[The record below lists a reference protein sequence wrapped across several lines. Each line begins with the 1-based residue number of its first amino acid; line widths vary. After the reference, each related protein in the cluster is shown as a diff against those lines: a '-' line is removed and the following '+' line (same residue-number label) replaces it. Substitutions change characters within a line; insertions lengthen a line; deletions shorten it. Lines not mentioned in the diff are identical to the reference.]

1 MVVRYIR
8 GLTCS
13 SASSPSIIQNPCL
26 RHLER
31 PQLQFLS
38 HCRLLKPSN
47 LRLQK
52 TLAWMDGESP
62 CIGDGMDGRCI
73 SEIYFAFFLKSILIT
88 KYVWRH
94 FLGWVVCWLTKIF
107 PIDTKQSIRNQTV
120 SSSFPRVTRA
130 AKLSVE
136 PVWGAGLNLSIVTIC
151 FMTPIPA
158 NPFYDWFILGGLEKF
173 KSVSPYFFLVVS
185 CGVLTITSTWMI
197 IFCRKTD

>member
-1 MVVRYIR
+1 MVVRYRR

-38 HCRLLKPSN
+38 HCRLLKQSIKITKN
-47 LRLQK
+47 TSL
-52 TLAWMDGESP
+52 DGWGIP
-62 CIGDGMDGRCI
+62 MHWGRDGWEMCI
-73 SEIYFAFFLKSILIT
+73 SESYFAFFLKFILIT

-94 FLGWVVCWLTKIF
+94 FFGWVVCWLTKIF

-136 PVWGAGLNLSIVTIC
+136 PVWGVGLNLSIATIC

-158 NPFYDWFILGGLEKF
+158 NPFYGRSMAD
-173 KSVSPYFFLVVS
+173 SSLVAWRS
-185 CGVLTITSTWMI
+185 LNQYLH
-197 IFCRKTD
+197 IFSLLFPAVYWQ